1 MREGIIFV
9 EKDFWNK
16 ITSARERYVLL
27 DKLIRSQSAV
37 YTNFKKDEDTV
48 LDLIYSETGGRLYW
62 NKNINDFID
71 KDDIVSLTSIYL
83 TDLDSLLCDGKSIQ
97 RGTVIFNNSL
107 FSRDKKVFNKP
118 DPIAI
123 DEDKKYIYGWK
134 NELFAPI
141 LSNNKCNSIIINDK
155 YLCNKGYMNPDLRNL
170 LEVVLPQKSNI
181 PFHLSIFSQVN
192 NNGNKI
198 FQEIKRTIASVR
210 SPEFCNN
217 TLLTLCYTTDHDRYI
232 LSNTFYITIGS
243 GFSLFNGGNKP
254 SHSSSL
260 AMYYPTAVGGKTEF
274 YLRIK
279 KANEINKMAKDCWP
293 ENGDRENRL
302 FDLVK

>member
-83 TDLDSLLCDGKSIQ
+83 TDLDSLLCDGKAIQ
-97 RGTVIFNNSL
+97 RGTVIFNNS
-107 FSRDKKVFNKP
+107 
-118 DPIAI
+118 
-123 DEDKKYIYGWK
+123 
-134 NELFAPI
+134 